1 MNINPDV
8 YESKYHVSCNAGGTY
23 TIDFTDNILTLNR
36 EEKLPLG
43 EPMDESNS
51 YCGFDPTKE
60 NKIVNPCKYGYI
72 QFNPENVREVNI
84 VAREYKKQINYRLML
99 SSYSSYGGAPLEFRK
114 IRFTNN
120 ITPINTLEYDTIN
133 FKLVCDSSNYNT
145 FQAKGLYSIPERC
158 YPITDIDYDK
168 LIIVPVFHIY
178 EITFTYTGDVITG
191 ATQSAS
197 YRRYYIDVKP
207 EDKTPAGTYYDD
219 DLWNN
224 GFKDELD
231 ENNKLIKR
239 TIVTVAYCTINYGK
253 SNRKAFGYGN
263 FNSTDWN
270 SDGNRVLP
278 NLTDT
283 WYAIC
288 PMIEYID
295 DITGSIFYS
304 DIPGLQFPRQD
315 NYSWTNRQELFNF
328 NTNTFKT
335 LSNFGRN
342 TMMNVSA
349 TFGYE
354 CVVLDNDLNK
364 LDKSYT
370 ALTYFSTN
378 YNNDFTGHTGLEFFP
393 LEDGSI
399 ISANGQ
405 NNLTI
410 QAKAY
415 PIKDLMAS
423 IASLGIL
430 IAADQVTGQTTDID
444 TFTNTMYRGNMTSAG
459 ITDGTWVQGDDIEDV
474 PKISEVDYKPLTPG
488 GGGGDDDDSSGDDI
502 RPYNFVNTPLGA
514 ANNFITLYSLNTAQV
529 ADFGRRMWASL
540 SDTAFWETVGTVF
553 LNDFSINPADM
564 MKYFVSLRYFPFD
577 LSIVHSSQTWGI
589 YIGRSSYPIQPSI
602 GTELPHRITR
612 NLVQLDGGSVFVP
625 NHYNDFRDYEPYTKV
640 SVTVPFCGVLE
651 LTPSEVVGKTLY
663 LDYVIDLQTGTIK
676 ATVSVQSNTF
686 FIVGSLSGVCGSQI
700 PLTANNNI
708 EFLQRIANVGSSI
721 ISSGS
726 SAGNAADTVAGL
738 TGSGAIG
745 AVAGGVV
752 MGANAVGSMLSLPP
766 ITVHKQGNATG
777 FANYG
782 GSSQAYLTVQRQ
794 KYIVPNNY
802 GHSVGYASAF
812 SSVLSS
818 LSGFTVCSNVDLSGF
833 TCHEDERSEIKALL
847 ESGVYL

>member
-1 MNINPDV
+1 MNINPEV

-36 EEKLPLG
+36 EDKLPLG

-60 NKIVNPCKYGYI
+60 NNFVNPCKYGYI

-84 VAREYKKQINYRLML
+84 VSREYRKQINYRLML
-99 SSYSSYGGAPLEFRK
+99 SANTSYGGVPLEFRK
-114 IRFTNN
+114 TRFTNN
-120 ITPINTLEYDTIN
+120 VSPITSMDSDTLQY
-133 FKLVCDSSNYNT
+133 KLLCDSSMGYLD
-145 FQAKGLYSIPERC
+145 FKGVYSIVDRM
-158 YPITDIDYDK
+158 YPVTDIDYDK
-168 LIIVPVFHIY
+168 LIICPVFHIFVVD
-178 EITFTYTGDVITG
+178 FTYTGDVITG
-191 ATQSAS
+191 AGANTS
-197 YRRYYIDVKP
+197 YRRYYSEVKP
-207 EDKTPAGTYYDD
+207 EDKTAAGAYYDE

-224 GFKDELD
+224 GFKDEFD
-231 ENNKLIKR
+231 ENNRLIRR
-239 TIVTVAYCTINYGK
+239 TIVEVAYCTIHYGK
-253 SNRKAFGYGN
+253 SNRQAFNYGN
-263 FNSTDWN
+263 FADNAWN
-270 SDGNRVLP
+270 YDGDRVLP
-278 NLTDT
+278 NNNRT
-283 WYAIC
+283 WYALC
-288 PMIEYID
+288 PMIEYVD

-315 NYSWTNRQELFNF
+315 NYGWQNRQELFNF
-328 NTNTFKT
+328 TTTTYKT
-335 LSNFGRN
+335 LNNFGRN
-342 TMMNVSA
+342 TMMNTPS

-354 CVVLDNDLNK
+354 CIVLNNDSNNIGQ
-364 LDKSYT
+364 SFT
-370 ALTYFSTN
+370 ALTHFATN
-378 YNNDFTGHTGLEFFP
+378 YQNDFTGHTGFEYIP
-393 LEDGSI
+393 LDDGSI
-399 ISANGQ
+399 ISANAQ
-405 NNLTI
+405 NGITLIT
-410 QAKAY
+410 KAY

-423 IASLGIL
+423 VASLGFL
-430 IAADQVTGQTTDID
+430 IASDYASEYTTDLE
-444 TFTNTMYRGNMTSAG
+444 TFPNTMYRGNMTSDG
-459 ITDGTWVQGDDIEDV
+459 ITDGTWVQGEDIADV
-474 PKISEVDYKPLTPG
+474 PKISEVDYKPISPG
-488 GGGGDDDDSSGDDI
+488 GGGGDDDDSSGDNI
-502 RPYNFVNTPLGA
+502 TPYNFVNTPLGA
-514 ANNFITLYSLNTAQV
+514 ANNFITLYSLNTSQV

-540 SDTAFWETVGTVF
+540 SDTAFWESVGTVF

-602 GTELPHRITR
+602 GTELPHRITM

-625 NHYNDFRDYEPYTKV
+625 NNYNDFRDYEPYTKV

-794 KYIVPNNY
+794 KYIVPDNY
-802 GHSVGYASAF
+802 GHSVGYATAF